1 MHVNPKWFDYH
12 DNYRFTFTAR
22 DDNDEYCDRS
32 NMQLYGQKAGPVGIG
47 MVQDVA
53 YKSLKLHREFVARIN
68 QVS

>member
-1 MHVNPKWFDYH
+1 
-12 DNYRFTFTAR
+12 
-22 DDNDEYCDRS
+22 
-32 NMQLYGQKAGPVGIG
+32 MQLYGQKAGPVGIG